1 MNDTRRKMLTEYLG
15 SCRHEITDKG
25 PYQSM
30 CSKCGMTFGAIHSSD
45 WNPTGFNRTFT
56 TAQDMVDLGKRMM
69 VNGDWN
75 PFYCDTFNDWY
86 ARNRESVKNTE
97 DADAKFVAW
106 LLFTNPART
115 CELIAEWMEGKHES
129 TK

>member
-1 MNDTRRKMLTEYLG
+1 MNDTRRRMLTEYLG
-15 SCRHEITDKG
+15 ECWHEISSYPIIHNNG
-25 PYQSM
+25 I
-30 CSKCGMTFGAIHSSD
+30 KCVICKKYAKHDPSTRYGIIR
-45 WNPTGFNRTFT
+45 RTFT
-56 TAQDMVDLGKRMM
+56 TSQDMVDLGKRMM

-106 LLFTNPART
+106 LLFTDPART
-115 CELIAEWMEGKHES
+115 CKLIAEWMEDQ
-129 TK
+129 

>member
-1 MNDTRRKMLTEYLG
+1 MNDTRRKMHTEYLG
-15 SCRHEITDKG
+15 ECWHEIKEETYSCR
-25 PYQSM
+25 
-30 CSKCGMTFGAIHSSD
+30 KCGMSRAEIYTQPFAISD
-45 WNPTGFNRTFT
+45 NRTFT

-106 LLFTNPART
+106 LLFTDPART
-115 CELIAEWMEGKHES
+115 CKLIAEWMEDQ
-129 TK
+129 